1 MRIPLKSLI
10 LFAVILISLNAKVSP
25 SNKIKKII
33 LVCMENHSY
42 DNMVKS
48 NINILINFF
57 FNNKKIKK

>member
-42 DNMVKS
+42 DNMLGFLDS
-48 NINILINFF
+48 PIGDLDGSQF
-57 FNNKKIKK
+57 